1 MDPRLDAFKTT
12 SKKVAH
18 KEVEAKSEFR
28 GSKIAEK
35 IVKLDANSRNIEQIN
50 SSPEK
55 KMLNELNKYYK
66 MEHNKMSKLLNDS
79 TVSKIVITKWIQLNV
94 SSGCKYYVNK
104 SVRLLKVWC

>member
-50 SSPEK
+50 S
-55 KMLNELNKYYK
+55 
-66 MEHNKMSKLLNDS
+66 
-79 TVSKIVITKWIQLNV
+79 
-94 SSGCKYYVNK
+94 
-104 SVRLLKVWC
+104 